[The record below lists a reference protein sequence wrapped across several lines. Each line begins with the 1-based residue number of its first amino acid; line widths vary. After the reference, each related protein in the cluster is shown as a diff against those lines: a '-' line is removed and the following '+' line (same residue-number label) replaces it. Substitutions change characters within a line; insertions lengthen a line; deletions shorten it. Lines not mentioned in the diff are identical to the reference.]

1 MLFRSVDARS
11 VWQHLASTVLGTY
24 ISNSL
29 GLMVGVGIGTGSIGV
44 STAWLVTLCRF
55 PGRRL
60 FESLLLLPLAAPA
73 YILAY
78 TYTNLLE
85 YAGPIQ
91 TLLRSQF
98 GWESAQDYWFPQVQS
113 IGGAILML
121 TLVLYPYVYLLARSA
136 FLNQSS
142 RLLEASKYT

>member
-1 MLFRSVDARS
+1 MRSLSILDRFKLLRWDVWTVVTVMLSILLSLPIWAVLSSGFVDARS

-98 GWESAQDYWFPQVQS
+98 GWESAQE
-113 IGGAILML
+113 IGRAH
-121 TLVLYPYVYLLARSA
+121 V
-136 FLNQSS
+136 
-142 RLLEASKYT
+142 